1 MNTELDR
8 ELNNPDNYKL
18 RIFYYN
24 SRDKRIIVPKVDKW
38 RGWTLN
44 FGNIYA
50 YLVILLL
57 LLIMVLASLF
67 L

>member
-8 ELNNPDNYKL
+8 KLNNPDNYKFH
-18 RIFYYN
+18 IFYYN
-24 SRDKRIIVPKVDKW
+24 PRDKRIIVPKQDKW

-57 LLIMVLASLF
+57 ILIMILASLF

>member
-1 MNTELDR
+1 MNTEPDR
-8 ELNNPDNYKL
+8 EINNPDNYKL
-18 RIFYYN
+18 SIFYFN
-24 SRDKRIIVPKVDKW
+24 PKDKRIIVPKQDQY

-57 LLIMVLASLF
+57 LLIMVAASLF

>member
-8 ELNNPDNYKL
+8 ELNNPDNYKFH
-18 RIFYYN
+18 IFYYN
-24 SRDKRIIVPKVDKW
+24 PRDKRIIVPKLDKW
-38 RGWTLN
+38 RGLTLN
-44 FGNIYA
+44 FGNIYT

-57 LLIMVLASLF
+57 ILIMGLASLF